1 VNVRELSEKYKNE
14 IIALRREFHQNPEI
28 SWKEIHTSKRI
39 EEELNKIG
47 IDVQRV
53 ANTGIVGTIKGEGN
67 SKKVVALRADM
78 DALPIQEDNDN
89 IPYKSKN
96 DGVMHACG
104 HDSHISMLLIAAKIL
119 WELKDQVNGTVKLI
133 FQPAEEIV
141 EGAKKML
148 DEGVLDGV
156 DAILGIH
163 IWSQFPVGKVSLEPG
178 PRFAAG
184 DRFKITV
191 KGKGSHGAVPHLGI
205 DAIVAAS
212 AIVMNLQTIVSRE
225 INPLEPAVV
234 TLGKIN
240 GGFNF
245 NVICNEVILEG
256 TTRSFNPDIQH
267 NFPLIIKRIIDKTAS
282 TFNARAELDYTVGSL
297 PCFNDPKISEIAK
310 VSITKL
316 FGDEIVCPLE
326 KTSATEDFSYFNH
339 RVPGIMVFLGGGNK
353 DKNIIYPQHHEKFDI
368 DEDALPIGTSLY
380 AQFALD
386 FLNKNVEKNE

>member
-1 VNVRELSEKYKNE
+1 MNVRELSEKYKKE

-28 SWKEIHTSKRI
+28 SWNEIRTSRRI
-39 EEELNKIG
+39 EEELKKIG

-53 ANTGIVGTIKGEGN
+53 ANTGIVGTIKGKEN
-67 SKKVVALRADM
+67 SKVVALRADM
-78 DALPIQEDNDN
+78 DALPIQEANND

-96 DGVMHACG
+96 KGVMHACG

-119 WELKDQVNGTVKLI
+119 WELKDQLNGTVKLI

-148 DEGVLDGV
+148 DEGVLDRV
-156 DAILGIH
+156 NAILGIH

-205 DAIVAAS
+205 DAIITAS

-267 NFPLIIKRIIDKTAS
+267 NFPSMIKRIIDKTAS

-297 PCFNDPKISEIAK
+297 SCFNDPKISEIAK
-310 VSITKL
+310 GSITKL
-316 FGDEIVCPLE
+316 FGNEVICPLE

-386 FLNKNVEKNE
+386 FLNGKTE

>member
-1 VNVRELSEKYKNE
+1 MNVRELSEKYKKE

-28 SWKEIHTSKRI
+28 SWNEIRTSRRI
-39 EEELNKIG
+39 EEELKKIG

-53 ANTGIVGTIKGEGN
+53 ANTGIVGTIKGKEN
-67 SKKVVALRADM
+67 SKVVALRADM
-78 DALPIQEDNDN
+78 DALPIQEANND

-96 DGVMHACG
+96 KGVMHACG

-119 WELKDQVNGTVKLI
+119 WELKDQLNGTVKLI

-148 DEGVLDGV
+148 DEGVLDRV
-156 DAILGIH
+156 NAILGIH

-205 DAIVAAS
+205 DAIVTAS

-267 NFPLIIKRIIDKTAS
+267 NFPSIIKRIIDKTAS

-297 PCFNDPKISEIAK
+297 SCFNDPKISEIAK
-310 VSITKL
+310 GSITKL
-316 FGDEIVCPLE
+316 FGNEVICPLE

-386 FLNKNVEKNE
+386 FLNGKTE

>member
-1 VNVRELSEKYKNE
+1 VNVRELSEKYKKE
-14 IIALRREFHQNPEI
+14 IISLRREFHQNPEI
-28 SWKEIHTSKRI
+28 SWNEIRTSRRI
-39 EEELNKIG
+39 EEELKKIG
-47 IDVQRV
+47 IGVQRV

-163 IWSQFPVGKVSLEPG
+163 IWSQFPAGKVSLEPG

-267 NFPLIIKRIIDKTAS
+267 NFPSMIKRIIDKTAS

-297 PCFNDPKISEIAK
+297 SCFNDPKISEIAK
-310 VSITKL
+310 RSITKL
-316 FGDEIVCPLE
+316 FGDEVVCSLE

-386 FLNKNVEKNE
+386 FLNGQTE

>member
-1 VNVRELSEKYKNE
+1 VNVRELSEKYKKE

-28 SWKEIHTSKRI
+28 SWKEIRTSRRI
-39 EEELNKIG
+39 EEELKKIG
-47 IDVQRV
+47 IEVQKV
-53 ANTGIVGTIKGEGN
+53 ANTGIVGTIKGKENG
-67 SKKVVALRADM
+67 KVVALRADM
-78 DALPIQEDNDN
+78 DALPIQEANDD

-96 DGVMHACG
+96 KGVMHACG

-119 WELKDQVNGTVKLI
+119 WELKDQLNGTVKLI

-163 IWSQFPVGKVSLEPG
+163 IWSQFPVGKISLEPG

-267 NFPLIIKRIIDKTAS
+267 NFPSIIKRIIDKTAS

-297 PCFNDPKISEIAK
+297 SCFNDPKISEIAK
-310 VSITKL
+310 RSITKL
-316 FGDEIVCPLE
+316 FGNEVICPLE

-386 FLNKNVEKNE
+386 FLNGQTE

>member
-1 VNVRELSEKYKNE
+1 MNVRELSEKYKKE

-28 SWKEIHTSKRI
+28 SWKEIRTSRRI
-39 EEELNKIG
+39 EEELKKIG

-53 ANTGIVGTIKGEGN
+53 ANTGIVGTIKGKENG
-67 SKKVVALRADM
+67 KVVALRADM
-78 DALPIQEDNDN
+78 DALPIQEANDD
-89 IPYKSKN
+89 ISYKSKN
-96 DGVMHACG
+96 KGVMHACG

-119 WELKDQVNGTVKLI
+119 WELKDRLNGTVKLI

-256 TTRSFNPDIQH
+256 TTRSFNPDIQY
-267 NFPLIIKRIIDKTAS
+267 NFPSIIKRIIDKTAS

-297 PCFNDPKISEIAK
+297 SCFNDPKISEIAK
-310 VSITKL
+310 GSITKL
-316 FGDEIVCPLE
+316 FGNEVICPLE

-386 FLNKNVEKNE
+386 FLNGQTE